1 MFGRTISCKHE
12 GTHASPN
19 RQVLTAPCQQPKINK
34 ILSARN
40 LLKHIHLAVL
50 GKERQAGGKEELSP
64 RDLFYRTEEDPGVLL
79 LPAPCPGWP
88 EAPELW
94 EEGEELEKGWGAPSF
109 PPSPTLHHPA
119 LVCPPP
125 LRPAPSRPRLPSYPA
140 DQRPQVS
147 PLMPPGCGDLRS
159 RSLML
164 PDSGQAGHLWI
175 HPLLESGLTC
185 VCARRPQEPPVGRAA
200 LSGEHPYGERWRA
213 SD

>member
-50 GKERQAGGKEELSP
+50 GKERQAGGREELSP
-64 RDLFYRTEEDPGVLL
+64 RDLSYRTEEDPGALL

-94 EEGEELEKGWGAPSF
+94 EEGGL
-109 PPSPTLHHPA
+109 LHSLQVPLCTQP
-119 LVCPPP
+119 LVCPQP
-125 LRPAPSRPRLPSYPA
+125 LRPAPSPPRLPSCPA
-140 DQRPQVS
+140 GRRLQVS
-147 PLMPPGCGDLRS
+147 PLMLPGCGDLRS
-159 RSLML
+159 RSLTL
-164 PDSGQAGHLWI
+164 PGSAQAGHLWI
-175 HPLLESGLTC
+175 HPLLEWGPDLC
-185 VCARRPQEPPVGRAA
+185 VCPKATRAA
-200 LSGEHPYGERWRA
+200 SREGSTGLGAPLWGAVESQ
-213 SD
+213 